1 MRFVSLCNF
10 CVQCL
15 LKCLLKCRH
24 AISRY
29 CILIHSTPLLWGWE
43 MPPVRKAQDAGE
55 RLALALAQMAKTR
68 QTQAKDIFSNSK
80 ILRRK
85 LFFLTGNP
93 ASALAPQGSSRHMGL
108 SLGSIKPSPT
118 RSTKFAA

>member
-1 MRFVSLCNF
+1 
-10 CVQCL
+10 
-15 LKCLLKCRH
+15 
-24 AISRY
+24 
-29 CILIHSTPLLWGWE
+29 

-85 LFFLTGNP
+85 LF
-93 ASALAPQGSSRHMGL
+93 S
-108 SLGSIKPSPT
+108 
-118 RSTKFAA
+118 